1 VAEVDS
7 RVLHNRTDDVLS
19 RAMAGEEI
27 VVSLGGRP
35 VAALVPIK
43 KPIRRAFTEAEMITL
58 LEEARADAGL
68 RAAPPSLEKRLM
80 ILAPL
85 V

>member
-1 VAEVDS
+1 MAEVDS

-27 VVSLGGRP
+27 VITLGGRP

-43 KPIRRAFTEAEMITL
+43 KAHTSGLYQGRDDHLIRGGTC
-58 LEEARADAGL
+58 
-68 RAAPPSLEKRLM
+68 
-80 ILAPL
+80 
-85 V
+85 